1 MVPVAPIITCIT
13 SALIFHMRRI
23 SIMRSLYLKIFSASF
38 MITFL
43 SPGIATSIHVHVP
56 CLLPRIIMSSLLL
69 EIISSVRIWYH
80 NMANLP
86 SLLASNYFGTW
97 ILLLLLFVIEQ
108 GLGWLSRNSVSL
120 RAGRSEIESL
130 CGNVCRTP

>member
-23 SIMRSLYLKIFSASF
+23 SITRSLYLKIFSASF

-69 EIISSVRIWYH
+69 EIIPSVRIWYH

-86 SLLASNYFGTW
+86 SLLASNDFSTW
-97 ILLLLLFVIEQ
+97 ILLLLLFAIEQ